1 MVKAQEQSSQS
12 YETNTGWSADS
23 GSKELQPRRRKRNS
37 YYYYWLDSIYKFVVR
52 PNSRVLLVGCECGD
66 LLAAVRPSYNVIRTT
81 SYLMMPQVSAL
92 PKLKLLPYIHEHHF
106 STQKDVLNAADSI
119 LNKVRIFQMTG
130 IPSLFGIVYEIGHF
144 AKDAPEE

>member
-37 YYYYWLDSIYKFVVR
+37 YYYYQLDSIYKFVVR
-52 PNSRVLLVGCECGD
+52 PNSRVLLVGCECCD
-66 LLAAVRPSYNVIRTT
+66 LLAAVRPSYDIIRII

-106 STQKDVLNAADSI
+106 SIQMDVLNAADSI
-119 LNKVRIFQMTG
+119 MNKVSVFQRRS
-130 IPSLFGIVYEIGHF
+130 IPSLFGSVC
-144 AKDAPEE
+144 